1 MKQIISL
8 LALFLTLPLCAQ
20 KKYTNPLVSSDGK
33 RVVFR
38 LHQPNADEVTL
49 VTGFDKKRNLEKD
62 GNGDWVYEYP
72 DTLVSDFYTYQYVV
86 DERPILDPNNP
97 NTARDITDTLNYFIL
112 PGRPGSLYMDD
123 NAVSH
128 GTVELKWYESQ
139 FNPSMKQRRLSV
151 YLPPSYKTSKNM
163 SFPVLYLLH
172 GTGGDETSWLD
183 MGRLAQIMDHLIAE
197 GSVVPMVV
205 VMPNGIASLDAAP
218 GESPY
223 MDGKATHVNADSW
236 FGQTE
241 EAFPQEVLPFI
252 EKNYRVKSTKQYR
265 AIAGLSL
272 GGMHTLCISANNP
285 SHFDY
290 VGLFSPQT
298 INPLSNKNIS
308 ILNKYKEALN
318 NLAEKI
324 PLQKLQEK
332 SKQRNQS
339 LQAIEQYKDLDNK
352 LIVQF
357 SEANKPQ
364 LYYIAIGK
372 KDPLKPFLDK
382 FRKRLSKANAVYQ
395 YHETT
400 GAHSW
405 DNWRRYLLEFLPQL
419 FK

>member
-1 MKQIISL
+1 MKQIIFILSF
-8 LALFLTLPLCAQ
+8 LAALPIVAQ
-20 KKYTNPLVSSDGK
+20 KKHTNPTISSDGK

-38 LHQPNADEVTL
+38 LHQPEANEVTL
-49 VTGFDKKRNLEKD
+49 VTSFTKKHELQKD
-62 GNGDWVYEYP
+62 NNGDWVYEYP
-72 DTLVSDFYTYQYVV
+72 DTLTSDHYTYQYIV
-86 DERPILDPNNP
+86 DERPLLDPNNP

-112 PGRPGSLYMDD
+112 PGKPGSFFMDD
-123 NAVSH
+123 ASVPH
-128 GTVELKWYESQ
+128 GMVEQKWYASQ

-151 YLPPSYKTSKNM
+151 YLPPSYQTNKNVQY
-163 SFPVLYLLH
+163 PVLYLLH

-183 MGRLAQIMDHLIAE
+183 MGRLAQIMDHLIAQ
-197 GSVVPMVV
+197 GSIVPMIV

-223 MDGKATHVNADSW
+223 MNGKAAHVNADSW

-241 EAFPQEVLPFI
+241 EAFPKEVIPFI
-252 EKNYRVKSTKQYR
+252 EKTYRVKSSKQYR

-285 SHFDY
+285 LLFDY

-298 INPLSNKNIS
+298 INPLSNNNIS
-308 ILNKYKEALN
+308 ILSKYKEALN

-352 LIVQF
+352 LVVQF

-405 DNWRRYLLEFLPQL
+405 DNWRRYLIEFLPQI